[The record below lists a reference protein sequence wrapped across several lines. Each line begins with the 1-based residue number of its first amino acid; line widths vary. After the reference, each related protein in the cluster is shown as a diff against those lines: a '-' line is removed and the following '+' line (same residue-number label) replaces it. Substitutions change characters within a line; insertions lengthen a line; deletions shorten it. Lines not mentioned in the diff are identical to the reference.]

1 MMVQSVVSGPYM
13 DEALSW
19 WLVCMVYDS
28 RDDLVCE
35 EIEFKDF
42 NSAYHFENMV
52 DLYGPIELDDWITDD
67 E

>member
-1 MMVQSVVSGPYM
+1 MMVQSVINGPYM
-13 DEALSW
+13 DEESSW

-28 RDDLVCE
+28 RGELVCE

-42 NSAYHFENMV
+42 NSAYNFENMV
-52 DLYGPIELDDWITDD
+52 DLYGPIELDDWIDD